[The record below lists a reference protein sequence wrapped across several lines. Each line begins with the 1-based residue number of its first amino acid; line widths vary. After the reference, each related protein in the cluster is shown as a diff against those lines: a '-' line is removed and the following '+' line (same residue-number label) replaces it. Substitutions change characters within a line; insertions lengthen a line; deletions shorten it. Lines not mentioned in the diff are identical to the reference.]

1 MNTPKIELHLHL
13 DGSLYLPWAWQT
25 AIKRGV
31 VRPDCTFEQYYN
43 IFHGVITGDRQAGF
57 KKFDF
62 PCAVMQTRED
72 LSDSIY
78 YLIRTLN
85 ELGLIYAEI
94 RYASQQHTL
103 GGLTQAETIDALIDG
118 INRAKVDFPNIDIGL
133 INCMMHKGEN
143 ALTNWDANIETLEA
157 SAKYLGKGLVGVDL
171 AGYENNGDF
180 MLYAPLFEKA
190 RELGLPYTIHAGEM
204 GDGSHVPMA
213 LAMGAYRIGHGI
225 NCVDNPEWLQAAVD
239 SGVPFEVCVTSNCRH
254 GVTYADHPVRK
265 MIEAGIKVTLN
276 SDNMS
281 FSKTNQVN
289 EHCQLRAIG
298 VSEETLMQCTLN
310 AVDAAFCSDEIK
322 AKLRKKLGVE

>member
-1 MNTPKIELHLHL
+1 METAKIELHLHL

-31 VRPDCTFEQYYN
+31 VKPDCTFEEYYD
-43 IFHGVITGDRQAGF
+43 IFHGKIMGDRQAGF

-78 YLIRTLN
+78 YLIRTLD

-103 GGLTQAETIDALIDG
+103 GGLTQAETIEALIDG
-118 INRAKVDFPNIDIGL
+118 INRAKVDFPNIDVGL

-143 ALTNWDANIETLEA
+143 ALANMDINMEALEA
-157 SAKYLGKGLVGVDL
+157 SRKYLGKGLVGVDL
-171 AGYENNGDF
+171 AGFENNGDF

-213 LAMGAYRIGHGI
+213 IKMGAYRIGHGI
-225 NCVDNPEWLQAAVD
+225 DCVNDPEWLKAVVD
-239 SGVPFEVCVTSNCRH
+239 AQIPLEVCVTSNCKH
-254 GVTYADHPVRK
+254 EKTYATHP
-265 MIEAGIKVTLN
+265 IHQLLDAGVKVTLN

-281 FSKTNQVN
+281 FSKTNIVN
-289 EHCQLRAIG
+289 EHSQLRAVGI
-298 VSEETLMQCTLN
+298 SNETLMQCTLN
-310 AVDAAFCSDEIK
+310 AVDAAFCDEATK
-322 AKLRKKLGVE
+322 QKLRRKLGAI